1 MQSSGLLICGF
12 GVQVPGGAPILT
24 WDYTRSGSLREGRFG
39 AMVAPRL
46 LVSRDLVAGTA
57 PFPPRGAAFL
67 S

>member
-1 MQSSGLLICGF
+1 
-12 GVQVPGGAPILT
+12 
-24 WDYTRSGSLREGRFG
+24 
-39 AMVAPRL
+39 MVAPRL